1 MTRKRS
7 DDADAAGPGTARSK
21 LQVQSA
27 SQASPRAPITRSP
40 WEKAVLSQQA
50 RGKAQ
55 DSVFLVSSQ
64 ATPVLHY
71 GLHTPWV
78 EGARKTV
85 LHHGGMAHEGAKDN
99 CKVSQVI

>member
-1 MTRKRS
+1 MTRRCS
-7 DDADAAGPGTARSK
+7 DDAGTAGPRSALSK
-21 LQVQSA
+21 LLVQSA
-27 SQASPRAPITRSP
+27 SQTSPRAAITRSP
-40 WEKAVLSQQA
+40 WEKAALSQQA

-64 ATPVLHY
+64 AAPMLHY

-85 LHHGGMAHEGAKDN
+85 LHYGGMAHEGAKDN
-99 CKVSQVI
+99 CKVSQII